1 MRVEIQGLSEL
12 QTLFKK
18 LDKDSKCD
26 LITTLLNKTHDLAK
40 KNMAKHHKTGKM
52 EHNLYKKKSG
62 CDTAVVGISDEGMMV
77 DWKGKSINYA
87 LFVHFGSQ
95 PHFIHPR
102 FKKALRWSKDSN
114 VYHSDYR
121 AKDRVQEKTIF
132 AFAKAVRHPGY
143 KGDPF
148 LYDALDEAS
157 SDVNQIFG
165 RFVDGL

>member
-1 MRVEIQGLSEL
+1 MKVEIQGLSEL

-26 LITTLLNKTHDLAK
+26 LITTLLNKTYDLSK

-62 CDTAVVGISDEGMMV
+62 CDAAVVGISDDGMMV
-77 DWKGKSINYA
+77 DWKGKSVNYA
-87 LFVHFGSQ
+87 LFVHFGTQ

-102 FKKALRWSKDSN
+102 FKRALRWVKDGSDKSN
-114 VYHSDYR
+114 
-121 AKDRVQEKTIF
+121 F

-148 LYDALDEAS
+148 LYNALDEAS
-157 SDVNQIFG
+157 KEVNQIFG